1 MSVDRRLSPR
11 KEMILRALVEQYV
24 RTAEPVGSKW
34 LADRLSVAHGSGYAP
49 ATVRNE
55 LSALEEDGLI
65 HQPHISAG
73 RVPTDLGYRYFVER
87 LMGES
92 QLSIEEQRLI
102 GHQFFQVQRQL
113 DEWVRLTAS
122 VMAQALQSAAIV
134 TPPRGAIARIKHF
147 ELLSLQESLALMVL
161 VLEDGSVQQERLT
174 LDEPYR
180 QEDLSAI
187 AQRFNELFS
196 GADAET
202 LGRIAVRQ
210 EPDLSLDERSIIE
223 SLARLLVQASLL
235 LPEAVY
241 HEGLANL
248 LRGDEFAHGDPERI
262 RAVVDALERHRFLPD
277 IAPRVMAGEGVQV
290 IIGAETNDSAMSG
303 MSVIA
308 ARYGAPG
315 GPSGM
320 LGIVGPTRMQY
331 GRAIAVVRHLT
342 QVLNDLLAEAYA
354 ETYETGA
361 SGAGPPDETPETEVA
376 ETVEWRET
384 DDRAPEG

>member
-11 KEMILRALVEQYV
+11 KEVILRALVEQYV
-24 RTAEPVGSKW
+24 RTAEPVGSKF
-34 LADRLSVAHGSGYAP
+34 LSDRLAAIHGSGYAA

-55 LSALEEDGLI
+55 LSALEEEGLI

-122 VMAQALQSAAIV
+122 VMAQALQSAAII
-134 TPPRGAIARIKHF
+134 TPPRSAVAQIKHF
-147 ELLSLQESLALMVL
+147 ELLSLYESLVLMVL
-161 VLEDGSVQQERLT
+161 VLADGSVQQERLA
-174 LDEPYR
+174 LDESYR
-180 QEDLSAI
+180 QEDLSHI
-187 AQRFNELFS
+187 ARRFNDLFA

-202 LGRIAVRQ
+202 LGRLAARL
-210 EPDLSLDERSIIE
+210 EPDLTPDERLVID
-223 SLARLLVQASLL
+223 SLARLLNQSSLL
-235 LPEAVY
+235 LPDTAY

-248 LRGDEFAHGDPERI
+248 LRRDEFARGDPERI
-262 RAVVDALERHRFLPD
+262 REVVDALERHRFLPD

-290 IIGAETNDSAMSG
+290 IIGSETGSGAMKD
-303 MSVIA
+303 MSVVA

-315 GPSGM
+315 RPGGL
-320 LGIVGPTRMQY
+320 LGVVGPTRMQY
-331 GRAIAVVRHLT
+331 GRAIAIVRHLT
-342 QVLNDLLAEAYA
+342 QVLNDLLAEAYT
-354 ETYETGA
+354 ETFEMGA
-361 SGAGPPDETPETEVA
+361 SPPDEEEPEISPA
-376 ETVEWRET
+376 EWRSVEE
-384 DDRAPEG
+384 RKLAPDG

>member
-34 LADRLSVAHGSGYAP
+34 LADRLSAIHGAGYAS

-134 TPPRGAIARIKHF
+134 TSPRSVQAKLKHF
-147 ELLSLQESLALMVL
+147 EVLALSDALAFLVL
-161 VLEDGSVQQERLT
+161 VLDDGTVRQERLL
-174 LDEPYR
+174 LDTPTT
-180 QEDLSAI
+180 QEELS
-187 AQRFNELFS
+187 R
-196 GADAET
+196 
-202 LGRIAVRQ
+202 
-210 EPDLSLDERSIIE
+210 
-223 SLARLLVQASLL
+223 
-235 LPEAVY
+235 
-241 HEGLANL
+241 
-248 LRGDEFAHGDPERI
+248 
-262 RAVVDALERHRFLPD
+262 
-277 IAPRVMAGEGVQV
+277 
-290 IIGAETNDSAMSG
+290 
-303 MSVIA
+303 IA
-308 ARYGAPG
+308 ARFNARFHAA
-315 GPSGM
+315 
-320 LGIVGPTRMQY
+320 T
-331 GRAIAVVRHLT
+331 AH
-342 QVLNDLLAEAYA
+342 
-354 ETYETGA
+354 
-361 SGAGPPDETPETEVA
+361 
-376 ETVEWRET
+376 
-384 DDRAPEG
+384 

>member
-11 KEMILRALVEQYV
+11 KEVILRALVEQYV
-24 RTAEPVGSKW
+24 RTAEPIGSKW
-34 LADRLSVAHGSGYAP
+34 LADRLSAIHGAGYAS

-122 VMAQALQSAAIV
+122 VMAQALQSAAII
-134 TPPRGAIARIKHF
+134 TPPRSSIARIKHF
-147 ELLSLQESLALMVL
+147 ELLSLQDSLALMVL
-161 VLEDGSVQQERLT
+161 VLEDGSVQQERLA

-187 AQRFNELFS
+187 ARRFNDFFA

-202 LGRIAVRQ
+202 LGRVAARL
-210 EPDLSLDERSIIE
+210 EPDLTPDERSVIE
-223 SLARLLVQASLL
+223 SLARLLAQAALF
-235 LPEAVY
+235 LPDAVY

-248 LRGDEFAHGDPERI
+248 LRRDEFARGDPERI
-262 RAVVDALERHRFLPD
+262 REVVDALERHRFLPD

-290 IIGAETNDSAMSG
+290 IIGAESGTGAMKD
-303 MSVIA
+303 MSVVA

-315 GPSGM
+315 GPGGL

-354 ETYETGA
+354 EAYETGA
-361 SGAGPPDETPETEVA
+361 GPPGAPKM
-376 ETVEWRET
+376 VEWRDS
-384 DDRAPEG
+384 DDGAPDR

>member
-1 MSVDRRLSPR
+1 MTEDRRLSAR
-11 KEMILRALVEQYV
+11 KEVILRALVEQYI
-24 RTAEPVGSKW
+24 RTGEPVGSKF
-34 LADRLSVAHGSGYAP
+34 LSDRLAAIHGTGYAS

-65 HQPHISAG
+65 QQPHISAG

-122 VMAQALQSAAIV
+122 VMAQALQSAAII
-134 TPPRGAIARIKHF
+134 TPPRSAVTQIKHF
-147 ELLSLQESLALMVL
+147 ELLSLYESLVLMVL
-161 VLEDGSVQQERLT
+161 VLEDGSVQQERLA

-180 QEDLSAI
+180 QEDLAHI
-187 AQRFNELFS
+187 AHRFNELFA
-196 GADAET
+196 GADVET
-202 LGRIAVRQ
+202 LGRTAARL
-210 EPDLSLDERSIIE
+210 EPNLTPDERLIID
-223 SLARLLVQASLL
+223 SLARLLTQASLL
-235 LPEAVY
+235 LPDAVY

-248 LRGDEFAHGDPERI
+248 LRSDEFGRNDPERI
-262 RAVVDALERHRFLPD
+262 REVVDALERHRFLPS

-290 IIGAETNDSAMSG
+290 IIGSETGQGAMKD
-303 MSVIA
+303 MSVVA

-315 GPSGM
+315 RPSGL

-331 GRAIAVVRHLT
+331 GRAIAIVRHLT
-342 QVLNDLLAEAYA
+342 QVLNDLLAEAYT
-354 ETYETGA
+354 ETFE
-361 SGAGPPDETPETEVA
+361 SGAGPPGVEETERGD
-376 ETVEWRET
+376 W
-384 DDRAPEG
+384 RAPERPGPDG